1 MLSLW
6 KAVEWCLRLMLR
18 KGRALIAEFWQ
29 VVRILVWYLRLMVL
43 VMSVGCSWQ
52 VSRLSLGLVE
62 SLGVVQVL
70 EELLEEQRWLDWL
83 AR

>member
-29 VVRILVWYLRLMVL
+29 AVLILVWYLRLIML
-43 VMSVGCSWQ
+43 AMSVGCLWQ
-52 VSRLSLGLVE
+52 VNCLSPGLVARLE
-62 SLGVVQVL
+62 VVQVL
-70 EELLEEQRWLDWL
+70 EELLEE
-83 AR
+83 

>member
-1 MLSLW
+1 
-6 KAVEWCLRLMLR
+6 MLR

-52 VSRLSLGLVE
+52 VSRWSRGLVE
-62 SLGVVQVL
+62 RMEVAQVL
-70 EELLEEQRWLDWL
+70 EELLEEQHWQ